1 MDDNDRGDNDRKK
14 KPVLCC
20 DQNEIATIV
29 ACLCEL
35 KNTIDCVLEC
45 TCDHS
50 SGIKERIIL
59 CKLLDEIRQI
69 EAKLDNP
76 LFGLNEIK
84 HEIIDINNIITN
96 STFGLREIK
105 NEVRDIDS
113 LLTNQFFGLNEIKNE
128 VITINDLLNNTTF
141 GIPEIKNE
149 IRIIENRTARTNNLL
164 TNQIFGL
171 NEIKNEIR
179 GIENTF
185 ANLPNSLT
193 ITIFNN
199 INTTLN
205 FINNTVNNSIFGL
218 NEIKNEIRGI
228 ENQTILLTN
237 NTFGL
242 NEIKNEIRSIESA
255 VNPPSSLT
263 TGPVIA
269 AASANNLFVKAL
281 NNTQA
286 NQTVRVRV
294 FNLAKCP
301 KCINEIFNSPLGPIP
316 PGCACET
323 ANISLSSVDEY
334 EVEVSDLVPG
344 VYLWSSAFPG
354 TDPRGS
360 IAINTFR
367 HADFVR
373 QIFNIC

>member
-14 KPVLCC
+14 SHVLCC

-45 TCDHS
+45 THDHS

-59 CKLLDEIRQI
+59 CKLLDEIRRI

-105 NEVRDIDS
+105 NEVRDIDN

-128 VITINDLLNNTTF
+128 VITINDLLNNTAF

-179 GIENTF
+179 GIENQTLLL
-185 ANLPNSLT
+185 AND
-193 ITIFNN
+193 
-199 INTTLN
+199 
-205 FINNTVNNSIFGL
+205 
-218 NEIKNEIRGI
+218 
-228 ENQTILLTN
+228 
-237 NTFGL
+237 TFGL
-242 NEIKNEIRSIESA
+242 NEIKNEIRSIEYALHPS
-255 VNPPSSLT
+255 SSLT

-269 AASANNLFVKAL
+269 AANANKLLVKAL

-286 NQTVRVRV
+286 NQTVRVKV
-294 FNLAKCP
+294 FNLAECP

-323 ANISLSSVDEY
+323 STISLGSVAEY
-334 EVEVSDLVPG
+334 EVEVSNLVPG
-344 VYLWSSAFPG
+344 IYLWSSAFPG
-354 TDPRGS
+354 NDPKGS
-360 IAINTFR
+360 IDINTFR
-367 HADFVR
+367 HSDLVSQVFT
-373 QIFNIC
+373 IC